1 MNLITKEKWDAYIKS
16 RPNAHIL
23 QTTTWGI
30 LKQSHGWYPKYL
42 LADDAGAQVL
52 FRRLPFGLSFGYIP
66 KGPIGKNWEKIIPE
80 AISLCEQENAFVLYI
95 EPDEWDNNKDEGHP
109 LISKG
114 FNPSPISIQ
123 PRRTMVL
130 SLKGRE
136 EEWLNNMKQKTRYNI
151 RLARKKDVAIERS
164 NDIKLFND
172 LIKVTGSRDKFG
184 VHTEQYYEDV
194 FKIFSKNQDCV
205 LLIAKYKKTPLAG
218 IMVFSRGERAWY
230 FYGASNSLDR
240 NRMPTYLLQWE
251 AMRWAAS
258 RGCTEYDLWG
268 IPDEEQDILEMDFMS
283 RSEGLWGV
291 YRFKRGFGGEIKRT
305 AGVYQKVINEPLFFA
320 YSMLMKIRKIQAS

>member
-1 MNLITKEKWDAYIKS
+1 MTLINVEKWNEYIKAK
-16 RPNAHIL
+16 PNAHIL
-23 QTTTWGI
+23 QTTAWG
-30 LKQSHGWYPKYL
+30 LFKQNHGWYPKYL
-42 LADDAGAQVL
+42 LTDVAGAQIL

-80 AISLCEQENAFVLYI
+80 AISLCQQEIAFVLYI
-95 EPDEWDNNKDEGHP
+95 EPDEWENEDEGYS
-109 LISKG
+109 LISQG
-114 FNPSPISIQ
+114 FDPSPISIQ

-130 SLKGRE
+130 SLIGSE

-184 VHTEQYYEDV
+184 IHTEQYYEDV
-194 FKIFSKNQDCV
+194 FKLFSKNQDCI

-218 IMVFSRGERAWY
+218 IMVFARGKRAWY
-230 FYGASNSLDR
+230 FYGASNSQER

-268 IPDEEQDILEMDFMS
+268 IPDEEQDILERDFMS
-283 RSEGLWGV
+283 RTDGLWGV

-305 AGVYQKVINEPLFFA
+305 AGVYQKVINKPLYSA
-320 YSMLMKIRKIQAS
+320 YSMLMKVRKIQVS

>member
-1 MNLITKEKWDAYIKS
+1 MTPVNIKKWEANLES
-16 RPNAHIL
+16 RPNMHIL
-23 QTTTWGI
+23 QTSAWG
-30 LKQSHGWYPKYL
+30 LFKQNHGWYPKYL
-42 LADDAGAQVL
+42 LTDDAGAQVL
-52 FRRLPFGLSFGYIP
+52 FRRLPFGLTFGYIP
-66 KGPIGKNWEKIIPE
+66 KGPVGKNWEKIITE
-80 AISLCEQENAFVLYI
+80 AISLCQQENAFVLYI
-95 EPDEWDNNKDEGHP
+95 EPDMWENEDRSCSLLSKD
-109 LISKG
+109 

-130 SLKGRE
+130 SLIGRE
-136 EEWLNNMKQKTRYNI
+136 EEWLNKMKQKTRYNI
-151 RLARKKDVAIERS
+151 RLARKKEVVIKRS

-184 VHTEQYYEDV
+184 VHTAQYYEDV
-194 FKIFSKNQDCV
+194 FELFSKNQDCV

-218 IMVFSRGERAWY
+218 IMVFARGERAWY
-230 FYGASNSLDR
+230 FYGASNNLER

-268 IPDEEQDILEMDFMS
+268 IPDEEPDTLEKDFMS
-283 RSEGLWGV
+283 RSDGLWGV

-305 AGVYQKVINEPLFFA
+305 AGVYQKVINKPFYTA
-320 YSMLMKIRKIQAS
+320 YSMLMKIRKIQA

>member
-1 MNLITKEKWDAYIKS
+1 MNPVNIKKWDAYLEL

-23 QTTTWGI
+23 QTSAWG
-30 LKQSHGWYPKYL
+30 LFKQNHGWDPKYL
-42 LADDAGAQVL
+42 LNDDAGAQIL

-66 KGPIGKNWEKIIPE
+66 KGPVGKNWNDIIFE
-80 AISLCEQENAFVLYI
+80 AISLCQQENAFVLYI
-95 EPDEWDNNKDEGHP
+95 EPDLWENKNESCP
-109 LISKG
+109 LISQG

-130 SLKGRE
+130 SLMGHEDK
-136 EEWLNNMKQKTRYNI
+136 WLKKMKQKTRYNI
-151 RLARKKDVAIERS
+151 RLARKKDVVIEQS
-164 NDIKLFND
+164 NDIELFID

-184 VHTEQYYEDV
+184 VHTGQYYEDA
-194 FKIFSKNQDCV
+194 FRFFSKNHNCI

-218 IMVFSRGERAWY
+218 IMVFARGQRAWY
-230 FYGASNSLDR
+230 FYGASNRLER

-258 RGCTEYDLWG
+258 HGCIEYDLWG
-268 IPDEEQDILEMDFMS
+268 IPDEEQDTLERDFMS
-283 RSEGLWGV
+283 RSDGLWGV

-305 AGVYQKVINEPLFFA
+305 AGVFQKIINKPLYTA

>member
-1 MNLITKEKWDAYIKS
+1 MISNNKKKWDAYIKA

-23 QTTTWGI
+23 QTSAWG
-30 LKQSHGWYPKYL
+30 LFKQNHGWYPKYL
-42 LADDAGAQVL
+42 ITGDAGAQVL

-66 KGPIGKNWEKIIPE
+66 KGPVGKNWEKIIPE
-80 AISLCEQENAFVLYI
+80 AISLCRQENAFVLYI
-95 EPDEWDNNKDEGHP
+95 EPDMWESEDEGNS
-109 LISKG
+109 LLSKG

-130 SLKGRE
+130 SLIGRE
-136 EEWLNNMKQKTRYNI
+136 EEWLNKMKQKTRYNI
-151 RLARKKDVAIERS
+151 RLARKKDVVIERS
-164 NDIKLFND
+164 NEIELFND

-194 FKIFSKNQDCV
+194 FKLFSKNQDCV

-218 IMVFSRGERAWY
+218 IMVFTRGKRAWY
-230 FYGASNSLDR
+230 FYGASNSQER

-251 AMRWAAS
+251 AMRWVAS

-268 IPDEEQDILEMDFMS
+268 IPDEEQDILERDFMS
-283 RSEGLWGV
+283 RTDGLWGV

-305 AGVYQKVINEPLFFA
+305 SGVYQKVIIKPIYSV